1 WRSARQSSRPR
12 KPRRVPRPSARSG
25 RRTSRASSR
34 SYTSAVATERKI
46 AGYEILLQKQSAVDA
61 SGNLRQDPI
70 DGVLFRAVR
79 PVPHEDGNVAEVARA
94 AWPEVTEEIVQ
105 VYITTTLPGRIRAW
119 GLHQASTDRLF
130 DVKGFVSIVV

>member
-1 WRSARQSSRPR
+1 
-12 KPRRVPRPSARSG
+12 
-25 RRTSRASSR
+25 
-34 SYTSAVATERKI
+34 VAKERKI

-94 AWPEVTEEIVQ
+94 AWPEVTA
-105 VYITTTLPGRIRAW
+105 LLDDRRG
-119 GLHQASTDRLF
+119 GLDLFCRQRLQRMH
-130 DVKGFVSIVV
+130 VNRVAP